1 MPKPCTLL
9 HGVCTVCT
17 EVSHVSREHVTHQ
30 ATVVAS
36 LSCVLLIAGCSTG
49 GPRSVAG
56 RMPAAEPE
64 LVAAT
69 TSANPSS
76 PDERH
81 RTIRPVPEVVSKPR
95 PFRVPA
101 PVVVPPTGLPLDTH
115 TDTAPAPARLAVA
128 APAVTPPPAAP
139 ALVAAEAPAAPAE
152 AEIRAMLRGYLRA
165 FNQHD
170 AAALAAHWSAAG
182 ESVDLDSG
190 DVTSGREA
198 VHDVFAA
205 LFAEDTAATIDIDV
219 TSIRPVRDDVAVVD
233 GITRVDFTEGLP
245 ASSRFSAVVV
255 REGGRWLLDSVREAT
270 QPQAPMARRPLDD
283 LAWLVGTWEDSGA
296 GVTAGTQCF
305 WSAGRAF
312 LVRTHSVRPD
322 AAAEPVAA
330 VPGVPALLPPGDV
343 SARELT
349 EIIGWDADR
358 GVIRS
363 WLFTS
368 AGRFAEATWTR
379 AADGRGWTVRV
390 EGRGR
395 DEGATCTCTL
405 SADGADGLALSC
417 DSDALAGLLPPAC
430 GFVRTA
436 RLGAPAAE

>member
-1 MPKPCTLL
+1 M
-9 HGVCTVCT
+9 
-17 EVSHVSREHVTHQ
+17 EVPHVSRERFP
-30 ATVVAS
+30 VAF
-36 LSCVLLIAGCSTG
+36 VHALIAGGLLAAGCSSG
-49 GPRSVAG
+49 GDARSVG

-69 TSANPSS
+69 TSANPAGG
-76 PDERH
+76 DERLH
-81 RTIRPVPEVVSKPR
+81 TIRPVPDVVSRPR
-95 PFRVPA
+95 PFRLPA
-101 PVVVPPTGLPLDTH
+101 SVGV
-115 TDTAPAPARLAVA
+115 
-128 APAVTPPPAAP
+128 PPAAP
-139 ALVAAEAPAAPAE
+139 TLPTATESPAEPRLVDASVTAAPLTA
-152 AEIRAMLRGYLRA
+152 AEIRDMLRSYLRA

-170 AAALAAHWSAAG
+170 AAALAAHWRPAG

-198 VHDVFAA
+198 VREVFAA
-205 LFAEDTAATIDIDV
+205 LFAEDEAATIDIDV
-219 TSIRPVRDDVAVVD
+219 TTIRPIRDDVAVVD
-233 GITRVDFTEGLP
+233 GVTRVDFADGLP
-245 ASSRFSAVVV
+245 AGSRFTAVVV
-255 REGGRWLLDSVREAT
+255 REGGRWLLDSVREAA
-270 QPQAPMARRPLDD
+270 QPQAAAAARRPLDD
-283 LAWLVGTWEDSGA
+283 LAWLVGAWEDSGP

-305 WSAGRAF
+305 WSAGRGF
-312 LVRTHSVRPD
+312 LVRSHAVQPD
-322 AAAEPVAA
+322 AAAEPRAPAA
-330 VPGVPALLPPGDV
+330 RPGAPDLLPPGDA

-358 GVIRS
+358 GTIRS

-379 AADGRGWTVRV
+379 AADGRSWTVAV

-395 DEGATCTCTL
+395 DEGARCTCTVA
-405 SADGADGLALSC
+405 ADGADGLVMTC

>member
-1 MPKPCTLL
+1 MEVL
-9 HGVCTVCT
+9 HVAWEGFVRTA
-17 EVSHVSREHVTHQ
+17 RR
-30 ATVVAS
+30 AAVVP
-36 LSCVLLIAGCSTG
+36 CVLALAGCSSAVD
-49 GPRSVAG
+49 PRSVGG

-64 LVAAT
+64 LVTAT
-69 TSANPSS
+69 TSANPAS
-76 PDERH
+76 DDQRQ

-95 PFRVPA
+95 PFRLPA
-101 PVVVPPTGLPLDTH
+101 PIVASPTGVSPTAASASPAVVPGAAPGLVDVGRDAGPLTAAASPEPPR
-115 TDTAPAPARLAVA
+115 APAPAER
-128 APAVTPPPAAP
+128 
-139 ALVAAEAPAAPAE
+139 
-152 AEIRAMLRGYLRA
+152 EIRDMLRGYLRA

-170 AAALAAHWSAAG
+170 AAALAAHWSPAG

-190 DVTSGREA
+190 EVTSGRDA
-198 VHDVFAA
+198 VRDVFAA
-205 LFAEDTAATIDIDV
+205 LFSEDDAATIDIDV
-219 TSIRPVRDDVAVVD
+219 TSIRQVRDDVAVVD
-233 GITRVDFTEGLP
+233 GVTRVDFTDGLP
-245 ASSRFSAVVV
+245 AGSRFSAVVV
-255 REGGRWLLDSVREAT
+255 REGGRWLLDSVREAA
-270 QPQAPMARRPLDD
+270 QPQAVRAAGRPLDD
-283 LAWLVGTWEDSGA
+283 LAWLAGAWEDSGP

-312 LVRTHSVRPD
+312 LVRTHSVKPD
-322 AAAEPVAA
+322 AAAEPRARAA
-330 VPGVPALLPPGDV
+330 VAGAPALLPPGDA

-358 GVIRS
+358 RAIRS

-379 AADGRGWTVRV
+379 AADGRSWTVRV

-395 DEGATCTCTL
+395 DEGTACTCTVA
-405 SADGADGLALSC
+405 ADGADGLVMTC